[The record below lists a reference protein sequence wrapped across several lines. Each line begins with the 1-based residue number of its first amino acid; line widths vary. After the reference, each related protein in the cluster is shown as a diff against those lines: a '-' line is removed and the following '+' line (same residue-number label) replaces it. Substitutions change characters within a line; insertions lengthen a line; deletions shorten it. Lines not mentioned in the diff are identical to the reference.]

1 MARHRATSSFVAAAA
16 MVEHKIASMYPAT
29 IATPAFT
36 LNQSQTTAFFQ
47 IACLRPLRSRCYR
60 FSTKISASVMS
71 GTIDHASDITAP
83 AIILCSMTF
92 DTDTSSFSSERTAN
106 SSGQRADR
114 KSGLDRLFGLLHPEA
129 DLRCKATSTEYCSHA
144 SMQRRVCKR
153 IEGRLTCSF
162 LGSPY
167 AVVRVSFVQRFL
179 AGAITREA

>member
-29 IATPAFT
+29 IATPVAFT

-83 AIILCSMTF
+83 AIILCSITF
-92 DTDTSSFSSERTAN
+92 DIDTSSFFSNGLPIAVG
-106 SSGQRADR
+106 SG
-114 KSGLDRLFGLLHPEA
+114 G
-129 DLRCKATSTEYCSHA
+129 
-144 SMQRRVCKR
+144 VCLIRYKR
-153 IEGRLTCSF
+153 
-162 LGSPY
+162 
-167 AVVRVSFVQRFL
+167 
-179 AGAITREA
+179 